1 MRDPYPVVTV
11 QEEWLLDE
19 PEEEMGSKKKFWYRR
34 EPDGAE
40 CLFKFPRPI
49 TGEHWAEK
57 LAAEVAALL
66 AIRHATVDLAS
77 FGDERG
83 SVSESFT
90 PRGFEL
96 VHGNQLLRWASSGYD
111 PDKTFGQSQHTL
123 ANIFAVVDK
132 LFTVGEAKTRR
143 KQQIAEY
150 LVLDALIGNTDRH
163 HENWGILRRREGD
176 QWRGGVAPSF
186 DHASALG
193 RELMD
198 ERRRMLLVQNHVDR
212 YVEKGH
218 GAVFWS
224 SDERRGPSP
233 LELVRKAVR
242 VHHDLFRPAL
252 DKLRDLDPS
261 GMAGLIDRIPESWI
275 SSSARDFAIAVLE
288 YNTRQLRMI

>member
-1 MRDPYPVVTV
+1 MSEGLFP
-11 QEEWLLDE
+11 
-19 PEEEMGSKKKFWYRR
+19 SHSRR
-34 EPDGAE
+34 A
-40 CLFKFPRPI
+40 
-49 TGEHWAEK
+49 
-57 LAAEVAALL
+57 
-66 AIRHATVDLAS
+66 
-77 FGDERG
+77 
-83 SVSESFT
+83 
-90 PRGFEL
+90 
-96 VHGNQLLRWASSGYD
+96 ASSWSTATNCYAGLL
-111 PDKTFGQSQHTL
+111 PGTTQTRRSGNRNILSQIYSPL
-123 ANIFAVVDK
+123 VDK

-150 LVLDALIGNTDRH
+150 LVLDALINTDRH

-186 DHASALG
+186 DHASSLG